1 MPKITVIM
9 PSLNVAS
16 YMRQCLRSVL
26 EQTLEDIEVVAVDA
40 GSTDGTLEILQE
52 YVAADRRISVIQSD
66 KRSYGY
72 QVNVGLE
79 AAQGEYISI
88 VETDDRIADDMY
100 EMLYAVARDHARE
113 DIGIVPI
120 YNGHMEIWGQEEENL
135 YQTAMRNMRADGEA
149 DFIMLE
155 TVVKHILQ
163 GITLSDE
170 ESKDLRSTNMYILT
184 NHRRRFGA
192 AEILDKRTL
201 RMVADKVGDGFI
213 VLPSSV
219 HETIILLPKEEAE
232 YGRMADGRLWRTSVY
247 EYPLSVSV

>member
-79 AAQGEYISI
+79 AGDNY
-88 VETDDRIADDMY
+88 TDY
-100 EMLYAVARDHARE
+100 
-113 DIGIVPI
+113 
-120 YNGHMEIWGQEEENL
+120 
-135 YQTAMRNMRADGEA
+135 
-149 DFIMLE
+149 
-155 TVVKHILQ
+155 
-163 GITLSDE
+163 
-170 ESKDLRSTNMYILT
+170 
-184 NHRRRFGA
+184 
-192 AEILDKRTL
+192 
-201 RMVADKVGDGFI
+201 
-213 VLPSSV
+213 
-219 HETIILLPKEEAE
+219 
-232 YGRMADGRLWRTSVY
+232 
-247 EYPLSVSV
+247 